1 MNWSTDYVK
10 EDGIVC
16 AKTTGLITWNDNKKM
31 SEEVLSL
38 IRQKGLHKVLI
49 DHRDMIPNL
58 SVLEIDS
65 MPRMFKEIGV
75 SQQDKVAVLYKTSS
89 SRESNFLFFQNV
101 LRLESLQF
109 KNFTD
114 KAEAL
119 AWLKMED

>member
-1 MNWSTDYVK
+1 MEWLIDYIK

-16 AKTTGLITWNDNKKM
+16 VKTAGLITWDDNKKM
-31 SEEVLSL
+31 SEEVLSF
-38 IRQKGLHKVLI
+38 IRQKGLHRVLI

-75 SQQDKVAVLYKTSS
+75 SQQDKVAVLYKASS
-89 SRESNFLFFQNV
+89 PRESNFLFFQNI
-101 LRLESLQF
+101 LRIESLQF

-114 KAEAL
+114 KAEAI